1 MKYFI
6 IVNSL
11 EDEMKEK
18 HLYMK
23 IKFFLDNYC
32 QSFSHQIESLI
43 FIILKPLKGAFII
56 KTLSLLIIKKV
67 ALDKNNL
74 HDFKF

>member
-1 MKYFI
+1 
-6 IVNSL
+6 
-11 EDEMKEK
+11 MKEK
-18 HLYMK
+18 HVYMK

-32 QSFSHQIESLI
+32 QSFSHLIESLI
-43 FIILKPLKGAFII
+43 FIILKPLKGSFII

-67 ALDKNNL
+67 ALDKDNL